1 MQKYY
6 PHFEIKKMADALE
19 VARSGYYAWV
29 KRKDSVKR
37 KMDMEL
43 VEQIKTV
50 YYRSKS
56 IYGSPRVTAQ
66 LHREGIQCG
75 KNRVARLMRINH
87 LQSRKQRKYK
97 ATTNS
102 KHSYPVASN
111 ILKQNFIAT
120 SPNTIWVSDISYIA
134 TREGWLYVAIIKDM
148 FTQKIVGWAMDKTMT
163 RKLVIDALKMAYK
176 RQRPGRGLIIHSDRG
191 IQYASLEYQDLL
203 KEYGF
208 ICSMSRSGN
217 PYDNAPMESF
227 FSALKTEWVHHYD
240 YKTRLEARSSLFE
253 YIERFYNPHR
263 LNSSIGYR
271 TPSEF
276 EFDYS

>member
-6 PHFEIKKMADALE
+6 PQFEIKKMADALE
-19 VARSGYYAWV
+19 VTRSGYYAWV
-29 KRKDSVKR
+29 KRKDSLKTR
-37 KMDMEL
+37 MDMEL
-43 VEQIKTV
+43 VEHIKSV

-66 LHREGIQCG
+66 LRREGVQCG

-111 ILKQNFIAT
+111 ILKQNFSAT

-134 TREGWLYVAIIKDM
+134 TREGWLYLAVIKDM

-176 RQRPGRGLIIHSDRG
+176 RQRPGRGVR
-191 IQYASLEYQDLL
+191 
-203 KEYGF
+203 
-208 ICSMSRSGN
+208 
-217 PYDNAPMESF
+217 
-227 FSALKTEWVHHYD
+227 
-240 YKTRLEARSSLFE
+240 
-253 YIERFYNPHR
+253 
-263 LNSSIGYR
+263 
-271 TPSEF
+271 
-276 EFDYS
+276 